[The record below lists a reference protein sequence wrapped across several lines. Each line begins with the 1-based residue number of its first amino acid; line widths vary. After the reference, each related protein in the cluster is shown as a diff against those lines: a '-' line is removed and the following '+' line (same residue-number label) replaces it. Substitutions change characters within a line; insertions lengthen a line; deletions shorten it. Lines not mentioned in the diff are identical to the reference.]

1 MTRNMPNLFIFVTPF
16 GRNYVVEWLGERIGR
31 RELPPEFLEVKGRLF
46 QVVALVALR
55 DQVVK
60 FRQLGGFAVKVK
72 MFFFVTVRAVNRQSK
87 KAIFIVL
94 PPFLREAVKPLPVR
108 FPGMSADSQKPFA
121 LRSRL

>member
-46 QVVALVALR
+46 QFVALVALR

-72 MFFFVTVRAVNRQSK
+72 MFFFVAVRAVNRQSEK
-87 KAIFIVL
+87 SNLHCSSSFFKGSGQA
-94 PPFLREAVKPLPVR
+94 A
-108 FPGMSADSQKPFA
+108 
-121 LRSRL
+121 SRPISWNVSR